1 MAARMFSDRD
11 YQKMMN
17 APNVQHAIDRLAEAI
32 VANARKRI
40 KHVTGITAE
49 SVAMET
55 DTRDD
60 GVYVRHVGYD
70 LDVSD
75 SGPYYE
81 FGTEDTPPHPT
92 LRQAGLSTRRG
103 AR

>member
-1 MAARMFSDRD
+1 MARYFSDRE
-11 YQKMMN
+11 YQRIMN
-17 APNVQHAIDRLAEAI
+17 APNVQHAIDARADAI
-32 VANARKRI
+32 LANAQKRI
-40 KHVTGITAE
+40 KHVTGLTAD
-49 SVAMET
+49 SVAIEI

-60 GVYVRHVGYD
+60 GVLIRRVGYD

-92 LRQAGLSTRRG
+92 LRQAGRTARR
-103 AR
+103 AK